1 MSGKWMQ
8 QTERGTA
15 SAIRLIIWIGLSVGR
30 PVARALLYPITLYF
44 LLTASYQRRASRLY
58 LHRVLGCPVTWWH
71 VARHIHAFASTIL
84 DRIYLL
90 DDQAQRLDIRLHGVE
105 LLQAQVASGR
115 GALLLGSHLGSFE
128 VLRAL
133 AVVNL
138 NLPLR
143 ILMYRNHNAVIT
155 RLLDQINPTVARSVI
170 ELGTPD
176 SMIRVSESL
185 AKGCLVGILGDR
197 VAESRKI
204 TQCQLLGG
212 TVTLPT
218 APILLAH
225 RLEVPILLFFGLYR
239 GGNRYDVYFETFAPR
254 VTLDDRRRAEQV
266 QAWMQRFADR
276 IAIHAQDAPYNWFN
290 FYDVWGEMA
299 A

>member
-1 MSGKWMQ
+1 MQ

-15 SAIRLIIWIGLSVGR
+15 FALHLIIWIGLRIGR
-30 PVARALLYPITLYF
+30 PAARALLYPITLYF
-44 LLTASYQRRASRLY
+44 LLTADDQRRASRLY
-58 LHRVLGCPVTWWH
+58 LSRVLGRPPHWWH

-90 DDQAQRLDIRLHGVE
+90 NDRAHVLDIRLHGVE

-143 ILMYRNHNAVIT
+143 ILMYRDHNAMIT
-155 RLLDQINPTVARSVI
+155 QLLDKMNPDVARTVI
-170 ELGTPD
+170 ELGTAD
-176 SMIRVSESL
+176 SMIRVSHAL

-204 TQCQLLGG
+204 TQCQLFGG

-239 GGNRYDVYFETFAPR
+239 GGNRYDVYFETFATR
-254 VTLDDRRRAEQV
+254 VMLDDGRKGEQV
-266 QAWMQRFADR
+266 QAWMQQFADR
-276 IAIHAQDAPYNWFN
+276 IAFHAQDAPYNWFN